1 MNKLWNLQNYS
12 AETLHRTVRR
22 DGLRSRIHPQV
33 QPFLRREVHT
43 FVRWLRANYP
53 FPIRVNVYIPN
64 TKKIRANDGDLCYG
78 RCFVPD
84 DPDDSIT
91 IDVAG
96 GYDYDGDFRALQKYT
111 WGTIFMLAHELGHYY
126 QYLNRVS
133 LTPRGIEWQATYYA
147 HRVQEAYYDAE
158 WDEMDEWAEE
168 RADES
173 RRRSLG
179 RDSRRA
185 LVLSKGDYV
194 LIAHPAGKSSP
205 IFRAQVAF
213 PLRESADY
221 AIIGLLLKIAC
232 FGGNLRKP

>member
-1 MNKLWNLQNYS
+1 MNKLWNLEHYS
-12 AETLHRTVRR
+12 AEALHRTVRR
-22 DGLRSRIHPQV
+22 DGLRIRIHPQV
-33 QPFLRREVHT
+33 HPFLRREVHT

-96 GYDYDGDFRALQKYT
+96 GYDYDGDFRALQNYT
-111 WGTIFMLAHELGHYY
+111 WGTIFTLAHELGHYY

-173 RRRSLG
+173 WRRRFG
-179 RDSRRA
+179 RESRRA
-185 LVLSKGDYV
+185 LVLSRGDDV
-194 LIAHPAGKSSP
+194 LIAHSAGKSSP
-205 IFRAQVAF
+205 FFRAQVAF

-221 AIIGLLLKIAC
+221 AIIGLLPEIAC
-232 FGGNLRKP
+232 FGGNL

>member
-1 MNKLWNLQNYS
+1 MNKLWNLEHFS
-12 AETLHRTVRR
+12 AEALHRTVRR
-22 DGLRSRIHPQV
+22 DGLRIRIHPQV
-33 QPFLRREVHT
+33 HPFLRREVHT

-96 GYDYDGDFRALQKYT
+96 GYDYDGDFRALQNYT
-111 WGTIFMLAHELGHYY
+111 WGIIFTLAHELGHYY

-158 WDEMDEWAEE
+158 WDEMDGWAEE

-173 RRRSLG
+173 
-179 RDSRRA
+179 
-185 LVLSKGDYV
+185 
-194 LIAHPAGKSSP
+194 
-205 IFRAQVAF
+205 
-213 PLRESADY
+213 
-221 AIIGLLLKIAC
+221 
-232 FGGNLRKP
+232 

>member
-12 AETLHRTVRR
+12 AEALHRTVMR
-22 DGLRSRIHPQV
+22 DGLRIRIHSQV
-33 QPFLRREVHT
+33 HPFLRREVHT

-96 GYDYDGDFRALQKYT
+96 GYDYDGDFRALQNYT

-147 HRVQEAYYDAE
+147 HRVREAYYDAE
-158 WDEMDEWAEE
+158 WDEMDEWEE
-168 RADES
+168 EGS
-173 RRRSLG
+173 EEG
-179 RDSRRA
+179 
-185 LVLSKGDYV
+185 
-194 LIAHPAGKSSP
+194 
-205 IFRAQVAF
+205 
-213 PLRESADY
+213 
-221 AIIGLLLKIAC
+221 
-232 FGGNLRKP
+232 

>member
-12 AETLHRTVRR
+12 AEALHRTVRR
-22 DGLRSRIHPQV
+22 DGLRIRIHPQV
-33 QPFLRREVHT
+33 HPFLRREVHT
-43 FVRWLRANYP
+43 
-53 FPIRVNVYIPN
+53 
-64 TKKIRANDGDLCYG
+64 
-78 RCFVPD
+78 FVPD

-96 GYDYDGDFRALQKYT
+96 GYDYDGDFRALQNYT

-168 RADES
+168 RSDES
-173 RRRSLG
+173 
-179 RDSRRA
+179 
-185 LVLSKGDYV
+185 
-194 LIAHPAGKSSP
+194 
-205 IFRAQVAF
+205 
-213 PLRESADY
+213 
-221 AIIGLLLKIAC
+221 
-232 FGGNLRKP
+232 